1 MTERHL
7 HQALRTLRE
16 QIGHAEGIDH
26 TSRQRLKQLTTA
38 IEQRLRKPQQA
49 DHRRSLVKLL
59 RDEVAYFEVSHPKLT
74 EALNEVAMILS
85 AGGI

>member
-16 QIGHAEGIDH
+16 QIGHAEGIDNA
-26 TSRQRLKQLTTA
+26 SRQRLKRLTAT
-38 IEQRLRKPQQA
+38 IEQRIKKPQQT
-49 DHRRSLVKLL
+49 DHHESLIKLL

-74 EALNEVAMILS
+74 TALNEVAMILS
-85 AGGI
+85 AGGF